1 MSASPDPSGL
11 LAALRGELAAIAPA
25 RRCCRAAERAG
36 LGPAAE
42 GRARS
47 PSIGRL
53 AVRLDAVAAAGRR
66 FDWDAAAE
74 HCRAAYLR
82 GAFLARGSLSVTAAG
97 THLEVVVDAD
107 ELEPLARRVA
117 LIGLPANARIRR
129 NRGVL
134 TWKSADAVTE
144 LLRRMGSA
152 ATTLD
157 LESRLVGRAMTGHL
171 NRVVNAEHANL
182 RRAVLAARR
191 QLNEIEALER
201 RGALRKLPR
210 DTRRVAEARRHAPEA
225 TLSEIADRLDLSRG
239 QVQRAFALIGSA
251 ALHDQSD
258 DPIATSRQEWPQ
270 PRAR

>member
-1 MSASPDPSGL
+1 MSASPDPTDL
-11 LAALRGELAAIAPA
+11 LAALRGELAAIEPV
-25 RRCCRAAERAG
+25 RRCCRAAERSG

-47 PSIGRL
+47 PLIGRL
-53 AVRLDAVAAAGRR
+53 AVRLDTAASKER
-66 FDWDAAAE
+66 FDWDTAAE

-82 GAFLARGSLSVTAAG
+82 GAFLARGSLSVTGAG
-97 THLEVVVDAD
+97 THLELIVNAD
-107 ELEPLARRVA
+107 DLEPLARRLK
-117 LIGLPANARIRR
+117 LIGLPANARLRR

-134 TWKSADAVTE
+134 TWKNADAVTE
-144 LLRRMGSA
+144 LLRRMGST

-182 RRAVLAARR
+182 RRAVLAASR
-191 QLNEIEALER
+191 QLDEIEALER

-210 DTRRVAEARRHAPEA
+210 DTRRVAEARRRAPEA
-225 TLSEIADRLDLSRG
+225 TFSEIAHRLELSRS

-251 ALHDQSD
+251 AVHDGSD
-258 DPIATSRQEWPQ
+258 DSTAASR
-270 PRAR
+270 